1 VWFNIELKCA
11 DLTTGTWELFIDGVS
26 QGTAT
31 IASGNAVGGVNLY
44 AAAGNNYYVDDISLY
59 AVASDACTS
68 DRTAATVH
76 VDPCITTSNI
86 TFQVDMSQVTDP
98 FTTPEL
104 NGTFNGWCGNCNAMS
119 DADGDNVWD
128 VTVALNV
135 GDTIEYKYS
144 ADSWTIQEMNDPNA
158 PCTNGDPTYTN
169 RVYVVP
175 SSDATIGEVCWGSCD
190 PCSNGINNGLADMMI
205 YPNPA
210 DQIINISSRD
220 QISKVVVK
228 DVLGKEILHISTS
241 TNFYQLDVSKLAS
254 NIYYVE
260 TWNGTKW
267 FKERIMVTH

>member
-1 VWFNIELKCA
+1 
-11 DLTTGTWELFIDGVS
+11 
-26 QGTAT
+26 
-31 IASGNAVGGVNLY
+31 
-44 AAAGNNYYVDDISLY
+44 
-59 AVASDACTS
+59 
-68 DRTAATVH
+68 
-76 VDPCITTSNI
+76 
-86 TFQVDMSQVTDP
+86 MSQVTDP

-210 DQIINISSRD
+210 DEIINISSRD